1 MKEHETLEVKSVTES
16 KEDAKQDR
24 TEETIAAKVKQE
36 HKEET
41 KREVD
46 HSQKLEAEAV
56 REQKENNEDD
66 DYETAS
72 DDDDADRSRNAEGA
86 VDVDKLDG
94 VSSTGQNLVYT
105 DQSNPEQSQECS
117 DGEKR
122 QTIRGE
128 LVESVGHLKQVKDHD
143 VIECNFHVEVTLSH
157 VSFIDTEG
165 EYVFGVVNCVSS
177 CEVHNNYKDR
187 LRIVSPHNTSLGNS
201 FVFELSGS
209 EMSAGRYTCY
219 GLPKPQGV
227 SPARDHDEEGE
238 ESQTT
243 TLAQHPEADEVSQN
257 EEALLG
263 NGSNS
268 PLHHGA
274 AQRGDVLGSH
284 SHIVDDRI
292 DEGKE
297 YKDSGVKG
305 HQDYLRVSSNKV
317 EYTKNKNTGVDVYQG
332 STHSSFSKVEKEQT
346 KEKMEKK
353 DYNEDDDYQTDS
365 DDDDDDRSR
374 NAIGTLDV
382 DNQFD
387 DDNEIK
393 YDESVREQT
402 ADTRA
407 ETVKTGE
414 ELEKRGSNED
424 DNYETASDD
433 DDDDDRSRND
443 EGPFDVDKLDGAVP
457 LGRTCSTPT
466 CLFLNNPRKVLTAK
480 RDKQLEPM
488 KKNKKEEERMKKKGK
503 RKKEEG
509 AKGTRPLTC
518 GTVISTDVQSVVV
531 AFIADAEGVV
541 DGKASGVVPSTCK
554 RLDPPKS
561 KSLPSN
567 ANLWLDS
574 AIPHRSRVQ
583 RKKADIAMAMKRSA
597 LYRQAE
603 WNLMGCSWRRST
615 LAQWILIVEQYGG
628 INKRKGI
635 FKCAYLVRETVLN
648 EHTLKCRLHY
658 IAVDVAH

>member
-1 MKEHETLEVKSVTES
+1 MAFKRTGILITSMCLLMSSWNET
-16 KEDAKQDR
+16 
-24 TEETIAAKVKQE
+24 
-36 HKEET
+36 
-41 KREVD
+41 
-46 HSQKLEAEAV
+46 
-56 REQKENNEDD
+56 
-66 DYETAS
+66 
-72 DDDDADRSRNAEGA
+72 
-86 VDVDKLDG
+86 
-94 VSSTGQNLVYT
+94 
-105 DQSNPEQSQECS
+105 
-117 DGEKR
+117 
-122 QTIRGE
+122 RGE

-243 TLAQHPEADEVSQN
+243 TLAQHPEADEVSQSGSMN
-257 EEALLG
+257 GLAALAIIPILVIIVLVFFCRRLGLRIPCQRETSVVNKSLNNGRDEEALLG

-382 DNQFD
+382 DKLDGASSTGQNLLYTDLSLPEQSQECSDGEKRQTIRGKLKSLFSKFSQFD

-480 RDKQLEPM
+480 RDKQLEV
-488 KKNKKEEERMKKKGK
+488 N
-503 RKKEEG
+503 
-509 AKGTRPLTC
+509 
-518 GTVISTDVQSVVV
+518 
-531 AFIADAEGVV
+531 
-541 DGKASGVVPSTCK
+541 
-554 RLDPPKS
+554 
-561 KSLPSN
+561 
-567 ANLWLDS
+567 
-574 AIPHRSRVQ
+574 
-583 RKKADIAMAMKRSA
+583 
-597 LYRQAE
+597 
-603 WNLMGCSWRRST
+603 
-615 LAQWILIVEQYGG
+615 
-628 INKRKGI
+628 
-635 FKCAYLVRETVLN
+635 
-648 EHTLKCRLHY
+648 
-658 IAVDVAH
+658 